1 MNTRFAL
8 FLVSIAGALI
18 AFKTIRNSWMAAGV
32 IVGIFI
38 LSGIIEL
45 AVEAA
50 LQRTRAYP
58 AHVYPYPVCLKKFVH
73 S

>member
-18 AFKTIRNSWMAAGV
+18 AFKAIRNSWMAAGV
-32 IVGIFI
+32 TVGIFI

-50 LQRTRAYP
+50 LQRTRQSIQDRSRERA
-58 AHVYPYPVCLKKFVH
+58 KGK
-73 S
+73 

>member
-38 LSGIIEL
+38 LSGIIER

-50 LQRTRAYP
+50 LQRTMRSIQDRSRERA
-58 AHVYPYPVCLKKFVH
+58 KGK
-73 S
+73 